1 MPARYLGKQNA
12 QRARSIE
19 NGVPLVCANAGRAE
33 CASLSPL
40 RRPAQ
45 ALTRGAATAA
55 DVNDSRIIGPDGQG
69 PEQQLALATNKEELL
84 VADIVPQ
91 AANGVKRQLARDG
104 SRAIF
109 KELAEEMAKAALE
122 AEAEEEKA
130 AARL

>member
-33 CASLSPL
+33 CASLSL
-40 RRPAQ
+40 CSAAPAQ
-45 ALTRGAATAA
+45 ALTRGVATAA

-122 AEAEEEKA
+122 AEGEKT

>member
-1 MPARYLGKQNA
+1 MCVA
-12 QRARSIE
+12 
-19 NGVPLVCANAGRAE
+19 
-33 CASLSPL
+33 LSAPPPSHRL
-40 RRPAQ
+40 S
-45 ALTRGAATAA
+45 RGAATAA

-91 AANGVKRQLARDG
+91 DANGVKRQLARDG